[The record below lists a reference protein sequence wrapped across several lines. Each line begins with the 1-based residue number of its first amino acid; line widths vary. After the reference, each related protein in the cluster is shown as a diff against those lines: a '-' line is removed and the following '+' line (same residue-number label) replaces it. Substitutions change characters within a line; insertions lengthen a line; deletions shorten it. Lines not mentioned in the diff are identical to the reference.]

1 MSQPLFTVPV
11 VHLGRDGQPSADHV
25 HAAPCIEVLYSFA
38 AVPVGGLGTVAF
50 EARTWALL
58 DTGADIN
65 LIDAG
70 RVPAHARYD
79 TTIDTLG
86 STGSMRTDVYLAQLL
101 ACGTEKSFDTQFI
114 ATPAMGP
121 APYSIILGR
130 LFLRY
135 TRFVYD
141 RANGITQLEIY

>member
-1 MSQPLFTVPV
+1 MQTPFRVPV
-11 VHLGRDGQPSADHV
+11 VHLGRDGRPSGDHV
-25 HAAPCIEVLYSFA
+25 HAPPCIEVLYSFK
-38 AVPVGGLGTVAF
+38 VLPMGDVTF

-65 LIDAG
+65 LIDAA
-70 RVPAHARYD
+70 RVPAHARFD
-79 TTIDTLG
+79 TAIDTLG
-86 STGSMRTDVYLAQLL
+86 ATGSLRTNVYLAQVL
-101 ACGTEKSFDTQFI
+101 ACGSEKTFDTQFI
-114 ATPAMGP
+114 ATPSMGP
-121 APYSIILGR
+121 VPYGMILGR